1 MQVVQ
6 TEHHERVDLMAALFL
21 LVLIQFI
28 LVALLE
34 LLLQVAQME
43 HHERED
49 LRELLLQV
57 VLMAVLFP
65 KSFKVAKQSIDLLIV
80 TDWEPMVV

>member
-1 MQVVQ
+1 M
-6 TEHHERVDLMAALFL
+6 EHLFL

-28 LVALLE
+28 QVALKE
-34 LLLQVAQME
+34 LLLQVVQTE

-57 VLMAVLFP
+57 VLMAVLFL
-65 KSFKVAKQSIDLLIV
+65 KSLRVAKQAIDLLIV